1 MSAAEKAEGGDAM
14 KVKDIM
20 TESIVCCTPE
30 TRLQAVARQMIQR
43 DCGAI
48 PVLDDQ
54 DHNRPLGIIT
64 DRDIVIRTVAQGNNP
79 LEMTAGECMT
89 SPAYTVHP
97 EDTVEDCCQMLEEH
111 QVRRALVVDEHGSCC
126 GIVAQ
131 ADVARHAGARKTAEL
146 VEEVSQPA

>member
-1 MSAAEKAEGGDAM
+1 M

-20 TESIVCCTPE
+20 TETIATCTPE
-30 TRLQAVARQMIQR
+30 TSLREVARRMLES

-48 PVLDDQ
+48 PVIDDQ
-54 DHNRPLGIIT
+54 DGNRPLGVIT
-64 DRDIVIRTVAQGNNP
+64 DRDIVVRAVAEGKNP

-97 EDTVEDCCQMLEEH
+97 EDSIEDCCEMLEDH
-111 QVRRALVVDEHGSCC
+111 QVRRAVVVDEEGHCC

-131 ADVARHAGARKTAEL
+131 ADIARHAGARKTAEL